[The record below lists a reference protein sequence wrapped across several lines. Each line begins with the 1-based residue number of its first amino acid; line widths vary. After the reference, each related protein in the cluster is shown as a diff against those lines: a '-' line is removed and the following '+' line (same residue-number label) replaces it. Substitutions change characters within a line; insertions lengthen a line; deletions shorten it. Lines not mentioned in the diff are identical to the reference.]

1 MAEQPT
7 AYRRKYLRIPTD
19 QVISF
24 AELDRPDQLAVSRD
38 VSTGGIRFEAV
49 GIEVHLGDRL
59 RVTFNVGRRTIV
71 ATGKVVWAVDTDP
84 ITQEVG
90 IAFEEIDPA
99 ALRWLEEAIEP
110 VLDMPGPY

>member
-1 MAEQPT
+1 MAERPS

-24 AELDRPDQLAVSRD
+24 SEIDRPDQLAVSRD

-49 GIEVHLGDRL
+49 GVEINLGDLL

-90 IAFEEIDPA
+90 IEFEEIDPA
-99 ALRWLEEAIEP
+99 ALRWLEDAIEP
-110 VLDMPGPY
+110 ALESPGPY

>member
-1 MAEQPT
+1 MAEQ
-7 AYRRKYLRIPTD
+7 ASSQRRKYLRIPTD

-24 AELDRPDQLAVSRD
+24 AEIDRPDQLAVSRD

-49 GIEVHLGDRL
+49 GIEINLGDLL

-71 ATGKVVWAVDTDP
+71 ATGKVVWAVETDP

-90 IAFEEIDPA
+90 IAFHEIDPN

-110 VLDMPGPY
+110 ALESPGPY

>member
-1 MAEQPT
+1 MAEKPT

-24 AELDRPDQLAVSRD
+24 AEIDRPDQLAVSRD

-49 GIEVHLGDRL
+49 GIEINLGDRL

-110 VLDMPGPY
+110 ILESPGPY